1 MDKKN
6 DCFFL
11 VILIL
16 VLISFISLNLIRTI
30 ENYLINKLKIK
41 YNLI

>member
-16 VLISFISLNLIRTI
+16 VLISFIGLNLIRTI